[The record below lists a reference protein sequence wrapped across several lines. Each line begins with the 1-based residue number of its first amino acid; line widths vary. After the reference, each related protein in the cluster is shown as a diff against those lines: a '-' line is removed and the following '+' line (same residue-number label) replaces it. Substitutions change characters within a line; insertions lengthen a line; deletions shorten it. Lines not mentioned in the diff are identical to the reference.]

1 MVYIATYT
9 EKKCISFS
17 KISLRIVKVCYKN
30 TAQAGALFIFG
41 SSLFRAT
48 LNRTEL

>member
-9 EKKCISFS
+9 EKNCISFS

-30 TAQAGALFIFG
+30 T
-41 SSLFRAT
+41 T

>member
-1 MVYIATYT
+1 MLYFATYT

-17 KISLRIVKVCYKN
+17 KISLRIVKVRYKN

-41 SSLFRAT
+41 WSLFRAM
-48 LNRTEL
+48 LN